1 MLLFDGAMGSMLQQ
15 AGMPAGAVPEEYNI
29 GDPALIERIHREYLR
44 AGADILTTNTFGCNA
59 LKMKDSRYAAQDM
72 IRAALGCARRA
83 VEAEGKRAYIALDI
97 GPIGQLMEPMG
108 TLKFEEAYALFRD
121 MIVCAKDM
129 ADVILFETMS
139 DLYEVKAGV
148 LEDECRWMNRGFIRR
163 MTHGRPWVTLKIAA
177 SLDGKIAL
185 ENGESKWITGPES
198 RSMVHAM
205 RAESDAVLT
214 GIGTVLADDPQM
226 NVRLEGDYPSPVK
239 YVVDRWAQ
247 TPVNAKILQ
256 GRRCVIFVGKAADPI
271 KIAALEKAG
280 AEVRVIEDAQEGLDL
295 KAVIASIGADAVNEL
310 HVEAGAGLNGALL
323 AAGLI
328 DEIVCFCAPCLMG
341 EGLPIA
347 RLPQCLKMDEVQR
360 WRFHDVCRVG
370 EDLQLTLRKK

>member
-1 MLLFDGAMGSMLQQ
+1 MLEAVAESRKGQFVAPPNPAVGCVIVRDGIEIARGYTHAPGSAHAEIDAINNAQKAGKSVEGATFYVTLEPCSHYGRTPPCALRLIQEKAGRVVAALRDPNPLVAGKGLAMLKD
-15 AGMPAGAVPEEYNI
+15 AGIEVDCGVCEQEAYEANI
-29 GDPALIERIHREYLR
+29 GF
-44 AGADILTTNTFGCNA
+44 LT
-59 LKMKDSRYAAQDM
+59 
-72 IRAALGCARRA
+72 
-83 VEAEGKRAYIALDI
+83 
-97 GPIGQLMEPMG
+97 
-108 TLKFEEAYALFRD
+108 
-121 MIVCAKDM
+121 
-129 ADVILFETMS
+129 
-139 DLYEVKAGV
+139 
-148 LEDECRWMNRGFIRR
+148 R
-163 MTHGRPWVTLKIAA
+163 MQRSTPWVRMKTAA
-177 SLDGKIAL
+177 SLDGRTAL
-185 ENGESKWITGPES
+185 ANGQSQWITGAQA
-198 RSMVHAM
+198 R
-205 RAESDAVLT
+205 RAGHLLRARAQGLLT
-214 GIGTVLADDPQM
+214 GIGTVLADDPLM

-295 KAVIASIGADAVNEL
+295 KTVIASIGADAVNEL